1 VYDLG
6 GGTFDISVLEIGEGV
21 FEVKATNGDTH
32 LGGDDF
38 DQRVMDWIADEFKK
52 EHGIDLRKDRMALQR
67 LKEAAEK
74 AKVELSSTVQ
84 TEINL
89 PFITADASGPKHLVL
104 TLTRAKLEA
113 LTAELVERTLGPCR
127 QAMQDAGVT
136 AKDVQEVIL
145 VGGQIR
151 MPKVQEVVK
160 NLFAKE
166 PHKGVNPDEV
176 VAVGA
181 AVQAAVLTGE
191 VKDVVLLDVTPL
203 SLGIETLGGVMTTLI
218 SRNTT
223 IPTKKSEVFS
233 TAADNQES
241 VEVHVMQGER
251 PMARD
256 NRTLGK
262 FHLVGIPPAP
272 RGMPQI
278 EVTFDIDANS
288 ILNVS
293 ARDKATGKQQNI
305 TITAS
310 STLTKDEIERMVK
323 DAEANA
329 ADDARRK
336 QEIEVRNQTDSLVYS
351 TERTLSEHGSKLPE
365 ADRKAI
371 EDALGETKEALKGED
386 LERMKQAQET
396 LTKASHKLAEVM
408 YREAQAQGAPG
419 ADGQPGKS
427 AGPKEGEVV
436 DAEFEDLGEKK

>member
-1 VYDLG
+1 
-6 GGTFDISVLEIGEGV
+6 
-21 FEVKATNGDTH
+21 
-32 LGGDDF
+32 
-38 DQRVMDWIADEFKK
+38 
-52 EHGIDLRKDRMALQR
+52 
-67 LKEAAEK
+67 
-74 AKVELSSTVQ
+74 
-84 TEINL
+84 
-89 PFITADASGPKHLVL
+89 
-104 TLTRAKLEA
+104 
-113 LTAELVERTLGPCR
+113 
-127 QAMQDAGVT
+127 
-136 AKDVQEVIL
+136 
-145 VGGQIR
+145 
-151 MPKVQEVVK
+151 
-160 NLFAKE
+160 
-166 PHKGVNPDEV
+166 
-176 VAVGA
+176 
-181 AVQAAVLTGE
+181 VLTGE